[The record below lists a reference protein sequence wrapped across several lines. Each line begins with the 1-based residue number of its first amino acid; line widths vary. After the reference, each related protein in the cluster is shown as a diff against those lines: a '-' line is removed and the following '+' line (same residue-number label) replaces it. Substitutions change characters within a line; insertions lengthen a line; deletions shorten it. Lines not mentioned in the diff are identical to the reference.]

1 MEMRVIR
8 RYVGKVVIINHSCDF
23 NNIKPSI
30 VKVKIGKFPDT
41 QTLVNGLHRSPT

>member
-1 MEMRVIR
+1 MRVIT

-41 QTLVNGLHRSPT
+41 SHWSMNFIDL